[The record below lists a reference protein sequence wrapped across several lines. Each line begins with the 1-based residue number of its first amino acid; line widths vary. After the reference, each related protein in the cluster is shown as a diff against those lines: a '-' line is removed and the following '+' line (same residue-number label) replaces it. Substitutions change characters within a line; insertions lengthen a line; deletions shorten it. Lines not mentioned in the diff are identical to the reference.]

1 MTTVSIKE
9 NTLEKTASPLI
20 SIIVPVYNVE
30 KYIERCVD
38 SILAQ
43 SYRNLEV
50 ILVDDGSP
58 DRCPE
63 ICDRYGLQDKR
74 VKVLHQ
80 SNAGLSAARNAGIDI
95 ASGDYLGFVDSDD
108 WISKD
113 MYEQLHAAAARSAA
127 DISICNFQCVDES
140 DFSLR
145 ANVIMPIKDE
155 VLSGIEVITQKLS
168 SDQDWYWVIACNK
181 LYRRDLFSDIRYPLG
196 KLHEDEFIIHR
207 LLLKCSK
214 VAGVSK
220 ALYFYLQRTGGI
232 TKTKYSIRR
241 LDAAEA
247 NFERADM
254 LLSQGIEAR
263 AAYYAC
269 SIGLMVL
276 ARSYGQMSFQ
286 DLEYKQRYNEL
297 SGKFREVAG
306 SLLKTKL
313 PLIIKARILTNR
325 VSPFFTWLFFERF
338 LRALKE
344 RTPKETMDRRDNPKP
359 VDR

>member
-1 MTTVSIKE
+1 M
-9 NTLEKTASPLI
+9 
-20 SIIVPVYNVE
+20 
-30 KYIERCVD
+30 
-38 SILAQ
+38 
-43 SYRNLEV
+43 
-50 ILVDDGSP
+50 
-58 DRCPE
+58 
-63 ICDRYGLQDKR
+63 
-74 VKVLHQ
+74 LHQ

-232 TKTKYSIRR
+232 TKANYSIRR

-254 LLSQGIEAR
+254 LLSRAVEASS
-263 AAYYAC
+263 AYYAC

-276 ARSYGQMSFQ
+276 ARSYRQMSFQ
-286 DLEYKQRYNEL
+286 NIQYKQRYNEL
-297 SGKFREVAG
+297 SNQFRAVADRLFK
-306 SLLKTKL
+306 SSL
-313 PLIIKARILTNR
+313 PLMIKARLLANR
-325 VSPFFTWLFFERF
+325 VSPYFTWLFFERF
-338 LRALKE
+338 LRAFKE
-344 RTPKETMDRRDNPKP
+344 RTPKDSNGGRDNIKS
-359 VDR
+359 VNL